1 MTRKQPMDNW
11 EKIIRGR
18 VLPDVN
24 NPDEMEAFFL
34 RKALICRQREE
45 NIQAIDTTTAFN
57 NLMTAIDNIGKTK
70 PKGETR

>member
-11 EKIIRGR
+11 EKILRGR

-34 RKALICRQREE
+34 RKALIRRQREE

-57 NLMTAIDNIGKTK
+57 NLMSAIENMEKNK
-70 PKGETR
+70 